1 MSWFSGASAKFTNN
15 CGSYWSSCA
24 LLDSLRVA
32 CSDRFDHLCSLQT
45 LQTVQCRAE
54 ADLDHPRVVQL
65 ILSAQQRHNSAAI
78 DECMARWHYGE
89 MAAPRTAL
97 LPAVRIAQ
105 WQEQHQRVGGS
116 RRSNSGKGERGIE
129 GG

>member
-1 MSWFSGASAKFTNN
+1 MNWFSGASAKFTNN

-32 CSDRFDHLCSLQT
+32 CNDCFDHLSSFQT

-65 ILSAQQRHNSAAI
+65 ILSAQHRQYRVQHDITALQS
-78 DECMARWHYGE
+78 MRWHYGE
-89 MAAPRTAL
+89 VSAPRTGL
-97 LPAVRIAQ
+97 LPAISAAQ
-105 WQEQHQRVGGS
+105 QTWQQTQQQW
-116 RRSNSGKGERGIE
+116 
-129 GG
+129 